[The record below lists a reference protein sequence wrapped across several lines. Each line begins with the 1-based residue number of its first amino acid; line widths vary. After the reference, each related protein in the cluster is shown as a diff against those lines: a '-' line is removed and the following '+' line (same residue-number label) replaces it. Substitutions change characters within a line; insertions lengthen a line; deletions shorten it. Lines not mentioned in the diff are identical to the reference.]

1 MAVKELF
8 HSSDQEAG
16 YEESTLLQQQVDP
29 YEEEETLSLSDL
41 PIYSGASISARWGG
55 DFSKEDGKNFVD
67 DDDDNLFEFFSEEF
81 TTSSTNNY
89 ATAENIIFCG
99 KLIPFKNINIPP
111 RADERNIIN
120 TERMINVQKGIAK
133 RSSKGSKSS
142 FESCDYSSLGKVS
155 LVRSPTNSRWFLF
168 MFGMSKL
175 SITTEME
182 LKDIR
187 NRQSRRRRGPTATM
201 MIPAAPENGK
211 EEVVAVKEKRSSCK
225 GMWKMFR
232 SISMVLGC
240 HSSNKIANDVV
251 KAAFV

>member
-1 MAVKELF
+1 
-8 HSSDQEAG
+8 
-16 YEESTLLQQQVDP
+16 
-29 YEEEETLSLSDL
+29 
-41 PIYSGASISARWGG
+41 
-55 DFSKEDGKNFVD
+55 
-67 DDDDNLFEFFSEEF
+67 
-81 TTSSTNNY
+81 
-89 ATAENIIFCG
+89 
-99 KLIPFKNINIPP
+99 
-111 RADERNIIN
+111 
-120 TERMINVQKGIAK
+120 MINVQKGIAK

>member
-1 MAVKELF
+1 MATKELF
-8 HSSDQEAG
+8 HSSDQEEAVN
-16 YEESTLLQQQVDP
+16 EESTLLQHEVDP

-175 SITTEME
+175 STTTEME

-187 NRQSRRRRGPTATM
+187 NRQSRRRGPAATM
-201 MIPAAPENGK
+201 IPAPENGK
-211 EEVVAVKEKRSSCK
+211 DEVAVKEKRSCK
-225 GMWKMFR
+225 GMWKMLK

-240 HSSNKIANDVV
+240 HSSKIANDVV